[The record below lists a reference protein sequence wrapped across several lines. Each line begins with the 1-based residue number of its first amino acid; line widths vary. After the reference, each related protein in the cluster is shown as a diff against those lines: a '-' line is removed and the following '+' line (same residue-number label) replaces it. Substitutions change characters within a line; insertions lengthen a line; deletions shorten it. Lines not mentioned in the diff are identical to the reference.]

1 MTLMSLSI
9 IEKLTSSLFFLISG
23 IIWKKLLTHNVN
35 HTIIFY
41 RTIFSIFFIVL
52 SMVAYSYFD
61 FFNYSFN
68 SVLTASWIDWIT
80 VLGICFFSFW
90 GLYFYTSAIQTG
102 RYSFVSSLTSLSA
115 FFSFIISLM
124 VYDEPLNVSK
134 GIAIGIIVIGLLVH
148 QKENLMKVTLS
159 KEVLFIILCSVFWG
173 ISFVFYLLPIKKF
186 GVLNFSLILECCVFI
201 SAVFLVQIKEKKRL
215 PSKVTS
221 NTFFYCV
228 LIGLAVAAGSLLN
241 NLTLTQIPVSYNIS
255 IGLFFEAIIL
265 LVGLYLFNEKL
276 VQKDWILLFVIAIG
290 SGLLLF

>member
-9 IEKLTSSLFFLISG
+9 IEKLTSALFFLISG
-23 IIWKKLLTHNVN
+23 ITWKKLLTTNVN

-41 RTIFSIFFIVL
+41 RTIFSIIFIVL

-61 FFNYSFN
+61 LFNYSFN

-201 SAVFLVQIKEKKRL
+201 SAVFLVQIKEKNRL